1 MWRWLWLSAIVVVLD
16 QLTKQW
22 VEEAFVLYESL
33 PVTGF
38 FNLTLVYNTGAAF
51 SFLADAGG
59 WQRWFFLILA
69 LVICIYLVY
78 WLLQLDKKQVAL
90 PLAIAMIIGGAVGNV
105 IDRLLYGHVI
115 DFLDFYY
122 QQWHWPAFN
131 LADSAITLGVILF
144 IWDAFFGGKDH
155 SDADNPSKY

>member
-1 MWRWLWLSAIVVVLD
+1 MWRWLWLSAIVVALD

-59 WQRWFFLILA
+59 WQRWFFLVLA
-69 LVICIYLVY
+69 LIICTYLVY
-78 WLLQLDKKQVAL
+78 WLFQLKKEQVLL
-90 PLAIAMIIGGAVGNV
+90 PFAIAMIIGGAIGNV
-105 IDRLLYGHVI
+105 IDRMLHGHVI

-131 LADSAITLGVILF
+131 LADSAIVLGVILF
-144 IWDAFFGGKDH
+144 IWDAFFGNNEEEK
-155 SDADNPSKY
+155 N

>member
-144 IWDAFFGGKDH
+144 IWDAFFGAKDH
-155 SDADNPSKY
+155 SDAR

>member
-33 PVTGF
+33 PVTSF

-59 WQRWFFLILA
+59 WQRWFFLVLA

-78 WLLQLDKKQVAL
+78 WLLQLKKDQLLL

-131 LADSAITLGVILF
+131 LADSAIVMGVILF
-144 IWDAFFGGKDH
+144 IWDAFFGHHHDE
-155 SDADNPSKY
+155 SSK

>member
-1 MWRWLWLSAIVVVLD
+1 MWRWLWLSAIVVALD

-59 WQRWFFLILA
+59 WQRWFFLVLA
-69 LVICIYLVY
+69 LVICTYLVY
-78 WLLQLDKKQVAL
+78 WLLQMKKDQLLL
-90 PLAIAMIIGGAVGNV
+90 PFAIAMIIGGAIGNV
-105 IDRLLYGHVI
+105 VDRMLHGHVI

-144 IWDAFFGGKDH
+144 IWDAFFGNEEEKN
-155 SDADNPSKY
+155 AV

>member
-1 MWRWLWLSAIVVVLD
+1 MWRWLWLSAIVVALD

-59 WQRWFFLILA
+59 WQRWFFLVLA
-69 LVICIYLVY
+69 LVICTYLVY
-78 WLLQLDKKQVAL
+78 WLLQMKKDQLLL
-90 PLAIAMIIGGAVGNV
+90 PFAIAMIIGGAIGNV
-105 IDRLLYGHVI
+105 VDRMLHGHVI

-144 IWDAFFGGKDH
+144 IWDAFFGNEEEKN
-155 SDADNPSKY
+155 AD

>member
-1 MWRWLWLSAIVVVLD
+1 MWRWLWLSAIVVALD

-33 PVTGF
+33 PVTSF

-69 LVICIYLVY
+69 LVICTYLVY
-78 WLLQLDKKQVAL
+78 WLLQMKKDQLLL
-90 PLAIAMIIGGAVGNV
+90 PFAIAMIIGGAIGNV
-105 IDRLLYGHVI
+105 VDRMLHGHVI

-144 IWDAFFGGKDH
+144 IWDAFFGNKEEQN
-155 SDADNPSKY
+155 AD

>member
-1 MWRWLWLSAIVVVLD
+1 MWRWLWLSAIVVALD

-33 PVTGF
+33 PVTSF

-69 LVICIYLVY
+69 LVICTYLVY
-78 WLLQLDKKQVAL
+78 WLLQMKKDQLIL
-90 PLAIAMIIGGAVGNV
+90 PFAIAMIIGGAIGNV
-105 IDRLLYGHVI
+105 VDRMLHGHVI

-144 IWDAFFGGKDH
+144 IWDAFFGNKEEQN
-155 SDADNPSKY
+155 AD